1 MKKFLG
7 ILLLFIVVVVTV
19 LYFARDFL
27 LKEYLERKMSKANN
41 APVTIGSVDL
51 NYFESYVT
59 LKDIKV
65 MSNLHKDEIFISID
79 ELKSYY
85 EIQREKSYRISAG
98 DTIIIKKYGKFRIE
112 EENGLTKKDKVKLI
126 VRKYI

>member
-1 MKKFLG
+1 MKKFIG
-7 ILLLFIVVVVTV
+7 ILLLFIVILVTV

-51 NYFESYVT
+51 DYFESYVT

-65 MSNLHKDEIFISID
+65 MSNLHEDEIFISID

-85 EIQREKSYRISAG
+85 EIDFR
-98 DTIIIKKYGKFRIE
+98 KKNYNF
-112 EENGLTKKDKVKLI
+112 
-126 VRKYI
+126 

>member
-51 NYFESYVT
+51 DYFV
-59 LKDIKV
+59 LFFQA
-65 MSNLHKDEIFISID
+65 H
-79 ELKSYY
+79 SYY
-85 EIQREKSYRISAG
+85 FYHSNFLKE
-98 DTIIIKKYGKFRIE
+98 FH
-112 EENGLTKKDKVKLI
+112 
-126 VRKYI
+126 